1 MGTLSS
7 AQKIFWENRKFPECV
22 FAFVDNTINCHLL
35 PETNV
40 LFISNANADSAQL
53 FLLRSEVGDIEKG
66 LNLSSLIQNLL
77 QRLEKNNKRIF
88 QSDWGTTRVHLKGGW
103 F

>member
-1 MGTLSS
+1 MGTVDS

-40 LFISNANADSAQL
+40 LFISNENVDSAQL

-66 LNLSSLIQNLL
+66 LNFSSLIQNLL
-77 QRLEKNNKRIF
+77 QP
-88 QSDWGTTRVHLKGGW
+88 LKK
-103 F
+103 

>member
-1 MGTLSS
+1 MRTLSS

-40 LFISNANADSAQL
+40 LLISNANVDSAQL
-53 FLLRSEVGDIEKG
+53 FLLRSEFGDMEKG
-66 LNLSSLIQNLL
+66 SNFSSLIQNLL
-77 QRLEKNNKRIF
+77 
-88 QSDWGTTRVHLKGGW
+88 RVQKK
-103 F
+103 

>member
-22 FAFVDNTINCHLL
+22 FAFVDNIINCHLL

-40 LFISNANADSAQL
+40 LFISNANENVNSAQL
-53 FLLRSEVGDIEKG
+53 FLLRSEFGDMEKG
-66 LNLSSLIQNLL
+66 LNFSSIIQNLL
-77 QRLEKNNKRIF
+77 RPLKR
-88 QSDWGTTRVHLKGGW
+88 
-103 F
+103 

>member
-1 MGTLSS
+1 MGTLDS

-53 FLLRSEVGDIEKG
+53 FLLRSEFGDMEKG
-66 LNLSSLIQNLL
+66 LNFSSIIKNLL
-77 QRLEKNNKRIF
+77 QP
-88 QSDWGTTRVHLKGGW
+88 LKQ
-103 F
+103 